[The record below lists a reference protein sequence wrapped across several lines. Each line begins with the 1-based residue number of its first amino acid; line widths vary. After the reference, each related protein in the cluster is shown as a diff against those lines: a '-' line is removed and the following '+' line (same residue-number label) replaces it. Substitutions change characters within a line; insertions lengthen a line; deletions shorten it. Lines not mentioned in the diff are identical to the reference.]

1 MDWQSAVKQLY
12 DCGRLGHKKMSMLTI
27 VLMMASKELQINCAD
42 GEMTRIVTRV
52 MMMIM
57 MMKMMRV
64 VLLVI
69 CEKVMTMM
77 VTAFMVLA
85 CSWA

>member
-12 DCGRLGHKKMSMLTI
+12 DYGRLGHKKMSMLTI

-57 MMKMMRV
+57 MMKMMMV

>member
-42 GEMTRIVTRV
+42 V
-52 MMMIM
+52 
-57 MMKMMRV
+57 K
-64 VLLVI
+64 
-69 CEKVMTMM
+69 
-77 VTAFMVLA
+77 
-85 CSWA
+85 